1 MSDPRAVERAGAGD
15 AATERALDPGRPSGQ
30 SSAMLFAPS
39 VLPLDPTPL
48 LLMGA
53 ALLYSGVVVIAMRR

>member
-1 MSDPRAVERAGAGD
+1 
-15 AATERALDPGRPSGQ
+15 
-30 SSAMLFAPS
+30 MLFAPS